1 MGIRKIMILSIFV
14 AVGLILVLSL
24 MTLTGLTA
32 PAQASL
38 LPYRITTIPIESCAC
53 VDGFPGG
60 VGVNTKTHMIYVTHV
75 LTNTVSVINGSTN
88 MVVSTVGVGS
98 IPAGIAVNSNT
109 NEIYVTNNNGTNVT
123 VIDGA
128 TNTVTKTIPTGE
140 HPEFVVLNPN
150 TNKIYVLSTFG
161 SSMGIS
167 VIDGKTNT
175 VTSKISF
182 NVFAVDGIGVNPS
195 ANKIYA
201 SQANNTVVV
210 IDGNTNKKVGMIN
223 VGSCPRGSVAN
234 PNTNQIYVSRLCNTS
249 WMTVINGSTN
259 NVVSQIPLR
268 DAVSD
273 MGVDPN
279 SNMIYVAGF
288 NYGITILNGSSNNVI
303 NTIPFNTHLYGVG
316 VDSERNKIYV
326 TNSDGYNLYA
336 VEVGALFP
344 GPTSTSVSSNPAAGT
359 VGISTTF
366 SAVVTDTTS
375 GTPTSPTG
383 TVSWSDNS
391 AGGTFSSPT
400 CTLAAA
406 SGTSSTCTISYTP
419 SKSGQIWIT
428 ATYSGDTTNAGGSGT
443 SALAVTIRATKTTVT
458 PNPATATIGTGIT
471 LHAKILDSSLGTKSI
486 PTGTVSWS
494 DGGAGGSF
502 NATSC
507 TLAQYSTSTS
517 TSICAIAYT
526 PPANAGPVTITGTYS
541 GDNTHSTSSG
551 TSALTVTLRATKDT
565 ISQKTAAPIVDV
577 VTNFDVKVLDS
588 SSGTKSIPTGTVSWS
603 DGGAGGSFT
612 TASCTLTQFGTST
625 STSVCTIA
633 YTAHNAGPVTIT
645 GTYSG
650 DGTHKTSSGALTLTI
665 SLRATTT
672 TVLPSPATT
681 GLGEPITLYA
691 KVLDSSVGTKSIPT
705 GTVSWSDG
713 GAGGSFNATSCTLA
727 QFGTST
733 STGRCAIVYSPPAN
747 AGTFTI
753 TATFS
758 GDAIHKTSSGISK
771 LTVTTDPTSTTI
783 TPKPATVSNSVDFVT
798 FHVTVV
804 DTNPGTQ
811 TTPAGLV
818 IWKSS
823 DLSVPISP
831 DSCTLAPVAGSTNTS
846 ACDFTDKYGANDSC
860 VVFSETITATYA
872 GDSTHLKSSDTTPL
886 SITCP

>member
-1 MGIRKIMILSIFV
+1 
-14 AVGLILVLSL
+14 
-24 MTLTGLTA
+24 
-32 PAQASL
+32 
-38 LPYRITTIPIESCAC
+38 
-53 VDGFPGG
+53 
-60 VGVNTKTHMIYVTHV
+60 
-75 LTNTVSVINGSTN
+75 
-88 MVVSTVGVGS
+88 
-98 IPAGIAVNSNT
+98 
-109 NEIYVTNNNGTNVT
+109 
-123 VIDGA
+123 
-128 TNTVTKTIPTGE
+128 
-140 HPEFVVLNPN
+140 
-150 TNKIYVLSTFG
+150 
-161 SSMGIS
+161 
-167 VIDGKTNT
+167 
-175 VTSKISF
+175 
-182 NVFAVDGIGVNPS
+182 
-195 ANKIYA
+195 
-201 SQANNTVVV
+201 
-210 IDGNTNKKVGMIN
+210 MIN

-288 NYGITILNGSSNNVI
+288 NYGITVFNGSSNNVI

-400 CTLAAA
+400 CTLAAS
-406 SGTSSTCTISYTP
+406 SGASSTCTISYTP

-603 DGGAGGSFT
+603 DGGAGGSF
-612 TASCTLTQFGTST
+612 
-625 STSVCTIA
+625 
-633 YTAHNAGPVTIT
+633 
-645 GTYSG
+645 
-650 DGTHKTSSGALTLTI
+650 
-665 SLRATTT
+665 
-672 TVLPSPATT
+672 
-681 GLGEPITLYA
+681 
-691 KVLDSSVGTKSIPT
+691 
-705 GTVSWSDG
+705 
-713 GAGGSFNATSCTLA
+713 NATSCTLA

-758 GDAIHKTSSGISK
+758 GDAIHKTSSSSSA

-804 DTNPGTQ
+804 DTSPGTQ

>member
-1 MGIRKIMILSIFV
+1 
-14 AVGLILVLSL
+14 
-24 MTLTGLTA
+24 
-32 PAQASL
+32 
-38 LPYRITTIPIESCAC
+38 
-53 VDGFPGG
+53 
-60 VGVNTKTHMIYVTHV
+60 
-75 LTNTVSVINGSTN
+75 
-88 MVVSTVGVGS
+88 
-98 IPAGIAVNSNT
+98 
-109 NEIYVTNNNGTNVT
+109 
-123 VIDGA
+123 
-128 TNTVTKTIPTGE
+128 
-140 HPEFVVLNPN
+140 
-150 TNKIYVLSTFG
+150 
-161 SSMGIS
+161 
-167 VIDGKTNT
+167 
-175 VTSKISF
+175 
-182 NVFAVDGIGVNPS
+182 
-195 ANKIYA
+195 
-201 SQANNTVVV
+201 
-210 IDGNTNKKVGMIN
+210 MIN

-288 NYGITILNGSSNNVI
+288 NYGITVFNGSSNNVI

-400 CTLAAA
+400 CTLAAS
-406 SGTSSTCTISYTP
+406 SGASSTCTISYTP

-733 STGRCAIVYSPPAN
+733 STGMCNIAYTPPAN
-747 AGTFTI
+747 AGPVTI
-753 TATFS
+753 TATYS
-758 GDAIHKTSSGISK
+758 GDSTHKISSGTSALTVTLRATKDTISQKTAAPIVDVVTNFDVKVLDSSSGTKSIPTGTVSWSDGGAGGSFTTASCTLTQFGTSTSTSVCTIAYTAHNAGPVTITGTYSGDGTHKTSSGALTLTIS
-771 LTVTTDPTSTTI
+771 LRATTTTVLPS
-783 TPKPATVSNSVDFVT
+783 PATTGLGEPITLYAKVLDSSVGTKSIPTGTVSWSD
-798 FHVTVV
+798 
-804 DTNPGTQ
+804 GG
-811 TTPAGLV
+811 AGG
-818 IWKSS
+818 SFNAT
-823 DLSVPISP
+823 
-831 DSCTLAPVAGSTNTS
+831 SCTLAQFGT
-846 ACDFTDKYGANDSC
+846 
-860 VVFSETITATYA
+860 
-872 GDSTHLKSSDTTPL
+872 
-886 SITCP
+886 